1 MDLREQKAKQEG
13 TTRHPWERARRRVV
27 LSLLDNTPPATR
39 VLDVGCGDAF
49 ILKGLAAH
57 QADAAYTGVD
67 QALDASYTLEE
78 GHHSIPIFANLDDV
92 PSSKSKPLSHVLLL
106 DVIEH
111 IDDDVDFLRSLKRR
125 EDITRQSLFLITVP
139 AHPSLYTS
147 HDKLLGHFRRYTKA
161 SLRRTLDQ
169 AGMTI
174 IHDGAFFSSL
184 VGPRALEKTK
194 ELAFGSSRTHSGLS
208 TWTRGSFVTSMIE
221 TALVTDFK
229 IGTVVQRSGLP
240 FVGLSLYAL
249 CTPEL

>member
-1 MDLREQKAKQEG
+1 
-13 TTRHPWERARRRVV
+13 
-27 LSLLDNTPPATR
+27 SLLDNTPPATR

-49 ILKGLAAH
+49 ILKGLAAN
-57 QADAAYTGVD
+57 QADAAYAGVD
-67 QALDASYTLEE
+67 QALDAPYTLKE

-92 PSSKSKPLSHVLLL
+92 PSSRSKPLSHVLLL

-125 EDITRQSLFLITVP
+125 EDITRQSVFLITVP
-139 AHPSLYTS
+139 ALPWLYTS
-147 HDKLLGHFRRYTKA
+147 HDKLLGHFRRYNKA
-161 SLRRTLDQ
+161 ALRRTLSQ
-169 AGMTI
+169 SGMRI
-174 IHDGAFFSSL
+174 IQDGGFFGSL

-208 TWTRGSFVTSMIE
+208 TWSKGSWVTSLIE

-229 IGTVVQRSGLP
+229 IGTFVQRSGLP
-240 FVGLSLYAL
+240 YLGLSLYAL